1 MQPPSSPKANGNRS
15 ILTGSAAVA
24 LVAITVFGSGITAR
38 SAQSPTSH
46 LHGRVIDGAGKPVV
60 TAQVLLMSI
69 ATKTV
74 FAGAASARDGSFS
87 FYGMDPGPYGIIAQK
102 TPACGLSHAIQ
113 IKPGKTY
120 DVVVHMPSTSRCY
133 GPTHFKP

>member
-1 MQPPSSPKANGNRS
+1 MQPPSSPRASRNRRFTNA
-15 ILTGSAAVA
+15 LVVALAAVA
-24 LVAITVFGSGITAR
+24 VSGSVAPAR
-38 SAQSPTSH
+38 STQPATSH
-46 LHGRVIDGAGKPVV
+46 VHGRLIDGKGKPVV

-74 FAGAASARDGSFS
+74 FAGAASAADGSFS
-87 FYGMDPGPYGIIAQK
+87 FWGMEPGPYGVIAQK
-102 TPACGLSHAIQ
+102 TPACGLSHAIE

-120 DVVVHMPSTSRCY
+120 NVLIRMPSTSRCY

>member
-1 MQPPSSPKANGNRS
+1 VLVVA
-15 ILTGSAAVA
+15 LAAVTA
-24 LVAITVFGSGITAR
+24 SVAAPAR
-38 SAQSPTSH
+38 SAQPATSH
-46 LHGRVIDGAGKPVV
+46 VHGRVIDGKGKPVV

-74 FAGAASARDGSFS
+74 FAGAASATDGSFS
-87 FYGMDPGPYGIIAQK
+87 FYGMDPGPYGVIAQK
-102 TPACGLSHAIQ
+102 TPACGLSHAIE

-120 DVVVHMPSTSRCY
+120 NVLIRMPSTSRCY